1 MMLVFLFF
9 KQKTSYELRISDWSS
24 DVCSSDLTWTSLL
37 VAALGIPFAT
47 VTTGAR
53 GIVEA
58 YQDFKAVSLIRLCLG
73 VATFGLPVI
82 SVWLLGP
89 SLAWAAAAIV
99 MARLV
104 DRKST
109 RLNSSH

>member
-1 MMLVFLFF
+1 MLALLADVLAHDWLNV
-9 KQKTSYELRISDWSS
+9 SAELQGA
-24 DVCSSDLTWTSLL
+24 TWTSLL

-58 YQDFKAVSLIRLCLG
+58 YQDFQAVSLLRLCLG

-82 SVWLLGP
+82 SVWSLGP

-99 MARLV
+99 MAMLVAGLFRLAFG
-104 DRKST
+104 DGK
-109 RLNSSH
+109 LP